1 MLSLPLALNVIFAV
15 IALELI
21 VLSVWL
27 VRRSRAALIAPLV
40 TFLASGA
47 LLMAGLRIA
56 IGGGDQAVLILSL
69 IALSFPAH
77 LATLILVWRAVT
89 KP

>member
-1 MLSLPLALNVIFAV
+1 
-15 IALELI
+15 
-21 VLSVWL
+21 
-27 VRRSRAALIAPLV
+27 
-40 TFLASGA
+40 
-47 LLMAGLRIA
+47 MAGLRIA

>member
-1 MLSLPLALNVIFAV
+1 MLSLPLALNFIFAV
-15 IALELI
+15 IVLELI

-27 VRRSRAALIAPLV
+27 VRRSRTDLIAPLV
-40 TFLASGA
+40 TFLLSGA
-47 LLMAGLRIA
+47 LLMVSLRIA
-56 IGGGDQAVLILSL
+56 ADSGDQGVLILSL

-77 LATLILVWRAVT
+77 LATLILVWRAAT